1 MDLRTLI
8 GSLDGGDESTRLVRI
23 ERPVDPRFE
32 IAALI
37 KLLKGRP
44 VRFANVRGHDMP
56 VVANVCATR
65 DLVCRALGVE
75 RSRLL
80 RTLADAVDHPREPA
94 VVPAAGYV
102 ELDCDLRRLPIL
114 TYYRED
120 GGPYVASGVVIARD
134 PEYGLNASFHRA
146 MVRGQSELVVRIVE
160 RHLHHYLQRGL
171 RGFAFCI
178 GNPVPVLIAAAMSV
192 ELGKSELGIA
202 AALGA
207 GPLVELGGMLVPE
220 AEIVLDCEVTG
231 ELADE
236 GPFLDLTETFDVVR
250 RQPVVRVRRIFARPE
265 ALFHALLPGDFEH
278 KILMGM
284 PREPTIFREVAKVCE
299 CLDVVLS
306 PGGCSWLHGIVKIRK
321 HGDDDGR
328 LAIAAAF
335 RGHPSMKHVFVVD
348 EDVDLEDPAQLEWA
362 LATRFQGDRDLVV
375 RPHEK
380 GSSLDPSSDL
390 ATKETCKVGFD
401 LTVPALARRDE
412 FRRARSPLDLRLQ
425 DYL

>member
-1 MDLRTLI
+1 MDLRTFVA
-8 GSLDGGDESTRLVRI
+8 SLDRGSDSTRLVRI
-23 ERPVDPRFE
+23 DRPVDPRFE
-32 IAALI
+32 IAALV

-44 VRFANVRGHDMP
+44 VLFSRVRGHELP

-75 RSRLL
+75 RPQLL
-80 RTLADAVDHPREPA
+80 RTLADAIDHPRAPE

-102 ELDCDLRRLPIL
+102 ELPADLRRLPIL
-114 TYYRED
+114 TYYPED
-120 GGPYVASGVVIARD
+120 GGPYIASGVAIARD
-134 PEYGLNASFHRA
+134 PEHGLNASFHRA
-146 MVRGQSELVVRIVE
+146 MVRGPDRLGVRIVE
-160 RHLHHYLQRGL
+160 RHLHHYLERGL
-171 RGFAFCI
+171 RELAFCV
-178 GNPVPVLIAAAMSV
+178 GNPVPVLLAAAISV
-192 ELGKSELGIA
+192 ELGTSELGIA

-207 GPLVELGGMLVPE
+207 GPLVDLDGMVVPA
-220 AEIVLDCEVTG
+220 AEIVLDCEVTD
-231 ELADE
+231 EVADE

-250 RQPVVRVRRIFARPE
+250 PQPVLRVRRIFARRD
-265 ALFHALLPGDFEH
+265 ALFHALLPGDYEH

-299 CLDVVLS
+299 CLDVILS

-321 HGDDDGR
+321 RREDDGTR
-328 LAIAAAF
+328 AIAAAF

-348 EDVDLEDPAQLEWA
+348 EDVDLEDPAQVEWA
-362 LATRFQGDRDLVV
+362 LATRFQGDRDLVI

-390 ATKETCKVGFD
+390 ATRETCKLGFD
-401 LTVPALARRDE
+401 LTVPGLARREE
-412 FRRARSPLDLRLQ
+412 FRRARSPLDLRLE

>member
-1 MDLRTLI
+1 MDLRTFI
-8 GSLDGGDESTRLVRI
+8 ASLDGGDESSRLVRI
-23 ERPVDPRFE
+23 DRPVDPRFE
-32 IAALI
+32 IAALV
-37 KLLKGRP
+37 KLLRGRP
-44 VRFANVRGHDMP
+44 VLFAHVRGHDIP
-56 VVANVCATR
+56 VIANVCATR
-65 DLVCRALGVE
+65 DLVCRALGVD
-75 RSRLL
+75 RGRLL
-80 RTLADAVDHPREPA
+80 RTLAGAIDQPRDPA
-94 VVPAAGYV
+94 VVPATGYD
-102 ELDCDLRRLPIL
+102 ELECDLRRLPIL

-120 GGPYVASGVVIARD
+120 GGPYLASGVVIARD

-146 MVRGQSELVVRIVE
+146 MVRGADELVVRIVE

-171 RGFAFCI
+171 RQFALCI
-178 GNPVPVLIAAAMSV
+178 GNPIPVLIAAAISV
-192 ELGKSELGIA
+192 ELGRSELGIA
-202 AALGA
+202 SALGA
-207 GPLVELGGMLVPE
+207 GPLVELGGMVVPE

-250 RQPVVRVRRIFARPE
+250 RQPVVRVRRIFAKRQP
-265 ALFHALLPGDFEH
+265 LFHALLPGDFEH

-299 CLDVVLS
+299 CLDVALS
-306 PGGCSWLHGIVKIRK
+306 PGGCSWLHGLVKIRK
-321 HGDDDGR
+321 RGDDDGR

-348 EDVDLEDPAQLEWA
+348 EDVDLDDPALLEWA

-401 LTVPALARRDE
+401 LTVPSARREE

>member
-1 MDLRTLI
+1 MDLRTFI
-8 GSLDGGDESTRLVRI
+8 GSLDGAEEPARLVRI

-32 IAALI
+32 IAALV

-44 VRFANVRGHDMP
+44 VRFEQVRGHGMP

-75 RSRLL
+75 RPRLL
-80 RTLADAVDHPREPA
+80 HTLAEAIEHPRAPE
-94 VVPAAGYV
+94 VVPAAGYD
-102 ELDCDLRRLPIL
+102 EIDCDLRRLPIL
-114 TYYRED
+114 TYYPED

-134 PEYGLNASFHRA
+134 PEHGPNASFHRC
-146 MVRGQSELVVRIVE
+146 MVRGADELVVRIVE
-160 RHLHHYLQRGL
+160 RHLHRYLERGL
-171 RGFAFCI
+171 REFALCI
-178 GNPVPVLIAAAMSV
+178 GNSTPVLLAAAMSV

-207 GPLVELGGMLVPE
+207 DPLVALDGLVVPQAEL
-220 AEIVLDCEVTG
+220 ILDCEVTG

-250 RQPVVRVRRIFARPE
+250 RQPVVRVRRIFARRQP
-265 ALFHALLPGDFEH
+265 LFHALLPGDFEH

-284 PREPTIFREVAKVCE
+284 PREPTIFREVARVCE
-299 CLDVVLS
+299 CLDVRLS
-306 PGGCSWLHGIVKIRK
+306 PGGCSWLHGLVKIRR
-321 HGDDDGR
+321 HDDDDGKR
-328 LAIAAAF
+328 AIAAAF

-348 EDVDLEDPAQLEWA
+348 EDVDLDDPAQLEWA

-401 LTVPALARRDE
+401 LTVPSARRDE